1 MKADKT
7 ITALAIDTAAVI
19 TFCTIGRRSH
29 AEGLTLSGIATTA
42 WPFLTGTAVGWVAS
56 RGWRKPT
63 ALVPT
68 GLVVWV
74 STVVVGML
82 LRKLTSAPVAAS
94 FIVVASTVTAVFLL
108 GWRALLGRRGHR
120 DRQRRA

>member
-7 ITALAIDTAAVI
+7 VTALAIDTAAVI

-94 FIVVASTVTAVFLL
+94 FIVVASSVTAVFLL

>member
-74 STVVVGML
+74 STVVIGML

-94 FIVVASTVTAVFLL
+94 FIVVASSVTAVFLL
-108 GWRALLGRRGHR
+108 GWRSIVGWRGHR
-120 DRQRRA
+120 NRQRRA

>member
-7 ITALAIDTAAVI
+7 VTALAIDTAAVI

-63 ALVPT
+63 ALAPT

-74 STVVVGML
+74 STVVIGML

-94 FIVVASTVTAVFLL
+94 FIVVASSVTAVFLL
-108 GWRALLGRRGHR
+108 GWRLLVGWRGHR
-120 DRQRRA
+120 HRQRRA

>member
-7 ITALAIDTAAVI
+7 VTALAIDTAAVI

-56 RGWRKPT
+56 RGWRKPS